1 MRVPRLASNLGAT
14 STRLL
19 RLIRLLCRLLRHV
32 RMAANN
38 AASQTSSSQRSN
50 DGIKSLT
57 GIVWFEL
64 YVQATLSAIQE
75 YA

>member
-1 MRVPRLASNLGAT
+1 MWPVIGFARDQQPTFPALEGILRFIPR
-14 STRLL
+14 
-19 RLIRLLCRLLRHV
+19 RLIL
-32 RMAANN
+32 
-38 AASQTSSSQRSN
+38 QTSSGQKSN

-64 YVQATLSAIQE
+64 YLQTTLTAIQE